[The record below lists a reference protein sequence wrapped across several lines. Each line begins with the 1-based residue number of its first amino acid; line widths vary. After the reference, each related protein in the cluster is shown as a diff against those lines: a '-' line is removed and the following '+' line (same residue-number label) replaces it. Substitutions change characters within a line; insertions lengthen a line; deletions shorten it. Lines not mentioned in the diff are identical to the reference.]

1 MRPKIVI
8 LTLVGAFAVLGL
20 VAVLKGVGG
29 KINSTGQSV
38 APVVQA
44 VSDPNGASPT
54 NPVASSAGAGKTV
67 AVSEALRAAVMEKE
81 LDQIRE
87 LVGQADET
95 NNPAIIAALLEKMSS
110 PEIEIRQAVRDA
122 LKQLND
128 TNALPGLE
136 KVAETIKDP
145 REKVAVL
152 DLIDYIQTPSV
163 TQNIPPEEVSNLMAA
178 ANASVNP
185 TNRSGNTN
193 IVYNPNFLKGAKL
206 DRAKRRGQ
214 PVAAPDAPAN
224 QPQ

>member
-8 LTLVGAFAVLGL
+8 LTLVAAFAVLGL
-20 VAVLKGVGG
+20 VAVLKGVAG
-29 KINSTGQSV
+29 KHAFPGHEV
-38 APVVQA
+38 GPVVEA
-44 VSDPNGASPT
+44 TSDTPIANPT
-54 NPVASSAGAGKTV
+54 NPVASSAGTGKTV
-67 AVSEALRAAVMEKE
+67 AVSEALHAAVIEKE

-128 TNALPGLE
+128 TNAVPGLE

-152 DLIDYIQTPSV
+152 DLIDYLQTPSV
-163 TQNIPPEEVSNLMAA
+163 TQNIPPDVASNWQAA
-178 ANASVNP
+178 AIVNL
-185 TNRSGNTN
+185 TNTGGNTN